1 MMTDDTV
8 NAVSP
13 TAETESVPAPA
24 GLPEDN
30 PSPETDAG
38 GGLDVVFNRQ
48 PRRLSAEEAVRY
60 AQQGMKWEQFS
71 PVYRKLQYLAERVN
85 GGIGDIADGLLSC
98 VEQEEWDAISAA
110 HPEDPLTAAR
120 LFAEAKAAREAAL
133 GDTPAPPPEEE
144 RLAAE
149 YDALCAEIPDAP
161 AFSALPEE
169 TFAVAKREDISL
181 LDAYLRVLFREQRR
195 TAQALRDQQEAAA
208 RSAGSLHG
216 ETDDPDTAGEAFIRA
231 LNRAL

>member
-1 MMTDDTV
+1 MMTEDTV
-8 NAVSP
+8 SAVSP
-13 TAETESVPAPA
+13 TAEAGIEPVPT
-24 GLPEDN
+24 GLPEDDT
-30 PSPETDAG
+30 SPETDGG

-71 PVYRKLQYLAERVN
+71 PVYRKLQYLAERVE

-98 VEQEEWDAISAA
+98 MEQEDWEAISAA
-110 HPEDPLTAAR
+110 HSDDPLTAAR
-120 LFAEAKAAREAAL
+120 LFAAAKAEREAAL
-133 GDTPAPPPEEE
+133 GDMPAPPPEEE

-161 AFSALPEE
+161 AFAELPEE
-169 TFAVAKREDISL
+169 TFSVAEREGVPL

-195 TAQALRDQQEAAA
+195 TAQALHDQQEAAA
-208 RSAGSLHG
+208 RSAGSLRG

-231 LNRAL
+231 LKRAL